1 MATSE
6 RPIADALIM
15 AIDEV
20 NAAGGV
26 LGGRPIEPVLRD
38 GKSYPESFFQ
48 QAEQLISEEHV
59 VTLFGVWR
67 STCRKAVEQVCRAHD
82 NLLVFPKADEGL
94 EQSEYVVYMGGAP
107 NQQTTPAVK
116 WAYADLGK
124 RKFFL
129 VGIDG
134 LFSRGSHAIMKDQ
147 IAALGAQVVGEAY
160 LAIGD
165 SDYGAIAA
173 QIRASAA
180 DIVLNTVSGT
190 GNIGL
195 FKALHAAGIKP
206 DVLPVISYDLTE
218 EELRML
224 SERAEQL
231 AGNYAAWSYF
241 QSLPDKSNQEF
252 IQRFRKRFGPTRI
265 VNDPMAAAYAGVHLW
280 AQGVN
285 AAGTDH
291 TPDIRRA
298 MVRQRFEAPEGPL
311 AIDPATQRA
320 VRMARIGQ
328 ITRDLEFETVSV
340 SPKPVTP
347 VPFPPT
353 RTRQEWEAM
362 LAGIYK
368 LWGDQWSPDPEAAL
382 HSTLPD
388 NKAGAP

>member
-1 MATSE
+1 M
-6 RPIADALIM
+6 
-15 AIDEV
+15 
-20 NAAGGV
+20 
-26 LGGRPIEPVLRD
+26 
-38 GKSYPESFFQ
+38 
-48 QAEQLISEEHV
+48 
-59 VTLFGVWR
+59 
-67 STCRKAVEQVCRAHD
+67 
-82 NLLVFPKADEGL
+82 
-94 EQSEYVVYMGGAP
+94 
-107 NQQTTPAVK
+107 
-116 WAYADLGK
+116 
-124 RKFFL
+124 
-129 VGIDG
+129 
-134 LFSRGSHAIMKDQ
+134 
-147 IAALGAQVVGEAY
+147 
-160 LAIGD
+160 
-165 SDYGAIAA
+165 
-173 QIRASAA
+173 
-180 DIVLNTVSGT
+180 LNTVSGT

-285 AAGTDH
+285 AAETDH

-311 AIDPATQRA
+311 AIDPTTQRA

-340 SPKPVTP
+340 SPKPITP

-353 RTRQEWEAM
+353 RTRQEWEEM

-388 NKAGAP
+388 NKAGTP